1 VSAIHASCNMIVRKP
16 IANGDLNINGDYTAV
31 MCCQDLQNIL
41 EASFAQFMNL
51 KADKVKQFYCIL
63 VLPDNFV
70 KHHVRYLLD
79 LLFGK
84 MGFKAIFVHTESVM
98 ATYAMAA

>member
-1 VSAIHASCNMIVRKP
+1 
-16 IANGDLNINGDYTAV
+16 
-31 MCCQDLQNIL
+31 
-41 EASFAQFMNL
+41 MNL